1 MTPAAEYAFVASEAA
16 RGRARAAVRAL
27 NALGYDARHY
37 GPESAEARRARAVVF
52 CDLAPDTA
60 RFVYDVLDLRGIE
73 HARAAYAI
81 TAPSVE
87 LAQAAASRLG
97 RPVEVVPEPLEGPRR
112 APRAARIRPRSRPL
126 EWLARRAG
134 LATDAWRTALLWT
147 GEAPEVEAIV
157 GAYPALKALGRE
169 RPLSLHCIAAPEVL
183 EALRAALPQDAPD
196 AVHVSFEASAPQAMA
211 RALEACDF
219 VLLPGTARL
228 QREALHAGR
237 LAIVE
242 ADPCEAIR
250 RALAQP
256 RETLESLQ
264 RAQQQLDEIHA
275 PAVVARAWVRIFMK
289 GPR

>member
-1 MTPAAEYAFVASEAA
+1 MTPAAEYAFIASEAA

-60 RFVYDVLDLRGIE
+60 RFVYDVLDLGGVE
-73 HARAAYAI
+73 HGRAAYAI

-147 GEAPEVEAIV
+147 GEEPEVEAIV

-169 RPLSLHCIAAPEVL
+169 LPLSLHCIADPEVL
-183 EALRAALPQDAPD
+183 AALRAALPGYAAFFGGALDLPGKGSARKRFGNAIFSRLPAVPMTVAP
-196 AVHVSFEASAPQAMA
+196 SAFAHWQAMTPMPP
-211 RALEACDF
+211 E
-219 VLLPGTARL
+219 P
-228 QREALHAGR
+228 
-237 LAIVE
+237 
-242 ADPCEAIR
+242 P
-250 RALAQP
+250 
-256 RETLESLQ
+256 
-264 RAQQQLDEIHA
+264 
-275 PAVVARAWVRIFMK
+275 
-289 GPR
+289 